1 MPYGINDNRRS
12 AQDNNGG
19 IRMPNF
25 RYTAKDAAGKT
36 ITSNADSKNRDSV
49 IETLRKQGLTI
60 ISLEEDKASQVKTAR
75 MAKKVKLDDLVIFS
89 RQLSTMVEA
98 GIPLV
103 NVLDTLSQQSDN
115 KGFSAVI
122 KRIKDDV
129 ETGSSFSQALG
140 RHPNIFSTLYINM
153 VKAGESSGMLDDI
166 LNRVAVYL
174 EKSSALQRKVKS
186 AMVYPIAVITISIA
200 ITVFLLIKVVPTFQG
215 IFDMLGG
222 SLPLPTQIL
231 IMISNVLR
239 KWFIF
244 GFIGLTALII
254 AMARFAKTDK
264 GKIFFDRI
272 TLKLPVF
279 GDLVRKVSVAK
290 FSRTLSTL
298 IKSGVPILSSLD
310 IVAKTTGNKIVE
322 AAITKSK
329 IAVREGR
336 NLAQPLSESPVFPP
350 MVVRMISVGE
360 QAGELE
366 KMLSKIADFYDEQ
379 VDAAVAGLTSIIEP
393 MIILFL
399 GVVVGGI
406 VLSIFMPI
414 FKITEIIG
422 G

>member
-1 MPYGINDNRRS
+1 MPH
-12 AQDNNGG
+12 
-19 IRMPNF
+19 F
-25 RYTAKDAAGKT
+25 KYTVKDSAGKT
-36 ITSNADSKNRDSV
+36 ITNSADSKNRDTM
-49 IETLRKQGLTI
+49 IDLLRKQQMTI
-60 ISLEEDKASQVKTAR
+60 ISLEEDKDAQAR
-75 MAKKVKLDDLVIFS
+75 AVQLAKKVKLDDLVIFS

-103 NVLDTLSQQSDN
+103 NVLDILGQQVEK
-115 KGFSAVI
+115 KGFAAVI
-122 KRIKDDV
+122 KKIRDDV
-129 ETGSSFSQALG
+129 ETGSSFSQALTK
-140 RHPNIFSTLYINM
+140 HPRIFSSLYINL
-153 VKAGESSGMLDDI
+153 VKAGESSGMLDQI
-166 LNRVAVYL
+166 LNRVASYL
-174 EKSSALQRKVKS
+174 EKTSALQRKVKS
-186 AMVYPIAVITISIA
+186 AMVYPIAVIGISIA
-200 ITVFLLIKVVPTFQG
+200 ITIFLLVKVVPTFQG

-244 GFIGLTALII
+244 GIIGIGLIIFAL
-254 AMARFAKTDK
+254 ARYAKTEQ
-264 GKIFFDRI
+264 GKIFFDALV
-272 TLKLPVF
+272 LKLPIF

-298 IKSGVPILSSLD
+298 VKSGVPILSSLD
-310 IVAKTTGNKIVE
+310 IVAKTSGNRIVE
-322 AAITKSK
+322 MAVNDSK
-329 IAVREGR
+329 KAVREGK
-336 NLAQPLSESPVFPP
+336 NLADPLSKSAVFPP

-422 G
+422 R

>member
-1 MPYGINDNRRS
+1 LAASGEQIS
-12 AQDNNGG
+12 G
-19 IRMPNF
+19 
-25 RYTAKDAAGKT
+25 TAKGGFKIKSKVIVLLTDGVNNQGDMQPADAARLAADWGIK
-36 ITSNADSKNRDSV
+36 IYSIGIGSN
-49 IETLRKQGLTI
+49 I
-60 ISLEEDKASQVKTAR
+60 
-75 MAKKVKLDDLVIFS
+75 
-89 RQLSTMVEA
+89 
-98 GIPLV
+98 
-103 NVLDTLSQQSDN
+103 N
-115 KGFSAVI
+115 K
-122 KRIKDDV
+122 
-129 ETGSSFSQALG
+129 
-140 RHPNIFSTLYINM
+140 
-153 VKAGESSGMLDDI
+153 
-166 LNRVAVYL
+166 
-174 EKSSALQRKVKS
+174 
-186 AMVYPIAVITISIA
+186 
-200 ITVFLLIKVVPTFQG
+200 G

-222 SLPLPTQIL
+222 SLPLPTQVL

-244 GFIGLTALII
+244 GFIGLTVLII
-254 AMARFAKTDK
+254 VMARFAKTDK
-264 GKIFFDRI
+264 GKMFFDRI

-322 AAITKSK
+322 AAIAKSK
-329 IAVREGR
+329 KAVREGR
-336 NLAQPLSESPVFPP
+336 NLAQPFSESSVFPP

>member
-1 MPYGINDNRRS
+1 MPH
-12 AQDNNGG
+12 
-19 IRMPNF
+19 F
-25 RYTAKDAAGKT
+25 KYTVKDSAGKT
-36 ITSNADSKNRDSV
+36 ITNSADSKNRDTM
-49 IETLRKQGLTI
+49 IDLLRKQQMTI
-60 ISLEEDKASQVKTAR
+60 ISLEEDKDAQAR
-75 MAKKVKLDDLVIFS
+75 AVQLAKKVKLDDLVIFS

-103 NVLDTLSQQSDN
+103 NVLDILGQQVEK
-115 KGFSAVI
+115 KGFAAVI
-122 KRIKDDV
+122 KKIRDDV
-129 ETGSSFSQALG
+129 ETGSSFSQALTK
-140 RHPNIFSTLYINM
+140 HPRIFSSLYINL
-153 VKAGESSGMLDDI
+153 VKAGESSGMLDQI
-166 LNRVAVYL
+166 LNRVASYL
-174 EKSSALQRKVKS
+174 EKTSALQRKVKS
-186 AMVYPIAVITISIA
+186 AMVYPIAVIGISIA
-200 ITVFLLIKVVPTFQG
+200 ITVFLLVKVVPTFQG

-244 GFIGLTALII
+244 GIIGIGLIVFAL
-254 AMARFAKTDK
+254 ARYAKTEQ
-264 GKIFFDRI
+264 GKIFFDALV
-272 TLKLPVF
+272 LKLPIF

-298 IKSGVPILSSLD
+298 VKSGVPILSSLD
-310 IVAKTTGNKIVE
+310 IVAKTAGNRIVE
-322 AAITKSK
+322 MAVNDSK
-329 IAVREGR
+329 KAVREGK
-336 NLAQPLSESPVFPP
+336 NLADPLSKSAVFPP

-422 G
+422 R

>member
-1 MPYGINDNRRS
+1 MPHGFNDNRRS

-19 IRMPNF
+19 IIMPNF
-25 RYTAKDAAGKT
+25 RYTAKDVTGKT
-36 ITSNADSKNRDSV
+36 ITSSVDSKNRDSA
-49 IETLRKQGLTI
+49 IETLRKQRLTI
-60 ISLEEDKASQVKTAR
+60 ISLEEDKNPSVKTAR
-75 MAKKVKLDDLVIFS
+75 MAKKIKLDDLVIFS

-103 NVLDTLSQQSDN
+103 NVLDTLSQQADN

-122 KRIKDDV
+122 KKIKDDV

-186 AMVYPIAVITISIA
+186 AMVYPVAVISISIA

-222 SLPLPTQIL
+222 SLPLPTQVL

-244 GFIGLTALII
+244 GFIGLTVLII
-254 AMARFAKTDK
+254 VMARFAKTDK
-264 GKIFFDRI
+264 GKMFFDRI

-322 AAITKSK
+322 AAIAKSK
-329 IAVREGR
+329 KAVREGR
-336 NLAQPLSESPVFPP
+336 NLAQPFSESSVFPP